1 MDRRMKRLLLFLF
14 AALLASACTAGRG
27 GRTEKAAPTNVQAR
41 ALSPFHAGIGWED
54 RSGGT
59 AAFVVQRRTAGG
71 EWTTVA
77 ELPPGSHYALDLG
90 LEPRTRYQV
99 RVGAAGDGAAFS
111 EEVTLE
117 TGRSLLPPA
126 RVRALS
132 PELMQPGLTL
142 LSIEDPD
149 YIGEFSAL
157 LAVDEEG
164 RPVWMVGDE
173 RFLVIT
179 DFDILPWGTLLVM
192 TGSGMEEVTPGGERL
207 WHYEARLLHHDIDP
221 TPWGTI
227 MAIVGYGETIGGM
240 LLSADALLELDPGTR
255 AELGA
260 WPLREAVAPYEFCPI
275 CFWGDDYFYGRD
287 WTHANAIEFDPDM
300 EHLYLSVRNLNRV
313 YKLSVSTGR
322 TVWVLGDGGDFGQG
336 LFSHQHEPQIL
347 DDGHLLLFDNGLHRP
362 GRETFSRVVE
372 IELDEEAR
380 LARIVWE
387 YREKPDF
394 YTSIGGDADRL
405 PNGNTLITDS
415 MNGRVI
421 EISPLGDLVWEY
433 RLGFPYRIYKAVRV
447 GNFPP

>member
-1 MDRRMKRLLLFLF
+1 MDARMKNLLLG
-14 AALLASACTAGRG
+14 AALLAAACTAGRG
-27 GRTEKAAPTNVQAR
+27 GRTEEEAAAPTNVQAR

-59 AAFVVQRRTAGG
+59 APLVVQRKAAGG

-90 LEPRTRYQV
+90 LEPRTRYQY
-99 RVGAAGDGAAFS
+99 RVGAAGDGTAFS
-111 EEVTLE
+111 EEVAVE
-117 TGRSLLPPA
+117 TGESLLPPA
-126 RVRALS
+126 RARALV

-149 YIGEFSAL
+149 YITEFSAL
-157 LAVDEEG
+157 VAVDEEG
-164 RPVWMVGDE
+164 RTVWMVGDE

-179 DFDILPWGTLLVM
+179 DFDILPGGTLLVM

-207 WHYEARLLHHDIDP
+207 WHYDAKLLHHDIDL

-227 MAIVGYGETIGGM
+227 LALLGYGETIGGM
-240 LLSADALLELDPGTR
+240 LFSADALIELDPGTR

-260 WPLREAVAPYEFCPI
+260 WPLHEAVAPYELCPI

-313 YKLSVSTGR
+313 YKLSISTGR
-322 TVWVLGDGGDFGQG
+322 TVWILGDGGDFGQG

-347 DDGHLLLFDNGLHRP
+347 EDGHLLLFDNGLHRP

-372 IELDEEAR
+372 IEFDDEAR

-387 YREKPDF
+387 YRESPDF

-433 RLGFPYRIYKAVRV
+433 RLGFPYRIYKAIRV
-447 GNFPP
+447 GTFP